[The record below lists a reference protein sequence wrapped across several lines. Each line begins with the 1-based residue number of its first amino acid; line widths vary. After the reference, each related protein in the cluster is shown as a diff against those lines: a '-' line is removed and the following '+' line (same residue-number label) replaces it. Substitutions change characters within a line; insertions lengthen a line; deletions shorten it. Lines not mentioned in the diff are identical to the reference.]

1 MNDYQAYQ
9 IYQSLKLQNLTK
21 NNMKSK
27 KTKVTRAYI
36 KLVTNKKARTNS
48 SKEYFQV
55 FAEDGEAFLFT
66 ITDMDK
72 AAKRASK
79 NPEDVYPV
87 EFVEPKP
94 EVIIKQVIK
103 YVEVEKPG
111 FFKRLFNK
119 LTGK

>member
-1 MNDYQAYQ
+1 
-9 IYQSLKLQNLTK
+9 
-21 NNMKSK
+21 MKSK
-27 KTKVTRAYI
+27 KIKVTRAYI

-55 FAEDGEAFLFT
+55 FAEDGKAYLFT
-66 ITDMDK
+66 TTDMEK
-72 AAKRASK
+72 AEKRATK

-111 FFKRLFNK
+111 FFKRVWNK
-119 LTGK
+119 LAGK

>member
-1 MNDYQAYQ
+1 MA
-9 IYQSLKLQNLTK
+9 
-21 NNMKSK
+21 K

-36 KLVTNKKARTNS
+36 KHVTNKKARTNAA
-48 SKEYFQV
+48 KKYFQV

-66 ITDMDK
+66 TIDMEK
-72 AAKRASK
+72 AAKRATK

-87 EFVEPKP
+87 EFVEPEP
-94 EVIIKQVIK
+94 EVIVKQVIK

-111 FFKRLFNK
+111 LFKRIWKK